1 MSYGTE
7 NKKLSLVEC
16 KKILN
21 TNEIY
26 YTDEE
31 IIKIRDWMYHM
42 AEIAIDSIDK
52 NATTTAQVT
61 AINNREKT

>member
-1 MSYGTE
+1 MSYGAE

-21 TNEIY
+21 TNGLC

-42 AEIAIDSIDK
+42 AEIAIDGIDK
-52 NATTTAQVT
+52 NATATAQIT